1 METIFIGIIV
11 VIFTLVGVGLVF
23 EPFIRHIN
31 NKINEE
37 QEDGN
42 NTQ

>member
-11 VIFTLVGVGLVF
+11 VICTLIGIGLVL

-31 NKINEE
+31 DKINEE

-42 NTQ
+42 NS

>member
-11 VIFTLVGVGLVF
+11 IICTLIGIGLVL

-31 NKINEE
+31 DKINKE
-37 QEDGN
+37 QENGD
-42 NTQ
+42 NT

>member
-1 METIFIGIIV
+1 METIFIGIIL
-11 VIFTLVGVGLVF
+11 IICALIGIGLVF

-31 NKINEE
+31 DKINEE